1 MKNIIKIGNRKIG
14 EKFKPFIIC
23 ELGINHNF
31 SLKLAKKMVDI
42 AIKSEADAIKKK
54 QKIKKN
60 LYLKKVD
67 RLENLSI

>member
-31 SLKLAKKMVDI
+31 SYKFLKEINRLTSEKIIEDVQKKI
-42 AIKSEADAIKKK
+42 NE
-54 QKIKKN
+54 
-60 LYLKKVD
+60 
-67 RLENLSI
+67 